1 MPTGQSRLSKQVAV
15 VTGGGH
21 GIGAA
26 VASTLASLGAEVI
39 ITGRDLGK
47 LESTASGIRKDG
59 GRCSP
64 VECDVRQLASVEA
77 LVEQVRTRHQG
88 CDILVNNAGIGTFN
102 TPLHQLAPEQF
113 DAMMETNLRG
123 PYYLMRGFVPLMITR
138 GSGHIINVSSLAS
151 HNPVPNA
158 AAYAASKWGLN
169 GLSVSAAEE
178 LRAHNIRVSL
188 ICPGST
194 DTSMMSRS
202 DRKKDKMLQ
211 PSDVAHVVEMLV
223 TQTTQSFVSEV
234 LIRPTQKP

>member
-1 MPTGQSRLSKQVAV
+1 MPTAQNTLANRVAV

-26 VASTLASLGAEVI
+26 VASTLAALGAQVI
-39 ITGRDLGK
+39 ITGRDLAK
-47 LESTASGIRKDG
+47 LESTTYEIRKNG
-59 GRCSP
+59 GDCSP
-64 VECDVRQLASVEA
+64 LECDVRRLASVEA
-77 LVEQVRTRHQG
+77 LAEQVRTRHQR
-88 CDILVNNAGIGTFN
+88 CDIVVNNAGVGMFN
-102 TPLHQLAPEQF
+102 TPLHQLTPDQF
-113 DAMMETNLRG
+113 DAVIETNLRG
-123 PYYLMRGFVPLMITR
+123 PYYLMRAFVPLMIAG
-138 GSGHIINVSSLAS
+138 GSGHIINISSLAS

-178 LRAHNIRVSL
+178 LRAYNIRVSL

-202 DRKKDKMLQ
+202 DRNKNKMLQ
-211 PSDVAHVVEMLV
+211 PSDVAQVVEMLV
-223 TQTTQSFVSEV
+223 TQTAQSFISEV